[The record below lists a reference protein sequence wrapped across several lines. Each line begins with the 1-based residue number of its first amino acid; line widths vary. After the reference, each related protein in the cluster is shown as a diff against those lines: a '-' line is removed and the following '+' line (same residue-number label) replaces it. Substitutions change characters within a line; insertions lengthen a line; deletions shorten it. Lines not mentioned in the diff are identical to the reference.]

1 MKCLKF
7 LFILFAFFQI
17 KQTSSQIKDKSD
29 NTSIKGLDEWEYIS
43 ENKIGVK
50 FYFKNPVG
58 RDNNVYT
65 FWALMFY
72 SNPKYPSQIYGSVHI
87 EQVVSLNIHTR
98 KWYTKRVVIFDKE
111 EKVMQIHDYTPDWQK
126 IVPNSFV
133 EIMLMHFLSSKI

>member
-72 SNPKYPSQIYGSVHI
+72 SNPKYPNQIS
-87 EQVVSLNIHTR
+87 
-98 KWYTKRVVIFDKE
+98 
-111 EKVMQIHDYTPDWQK
+111 
-126 IVPNSFV
+126 
-133 EIMLMHFLSSKI
+133 